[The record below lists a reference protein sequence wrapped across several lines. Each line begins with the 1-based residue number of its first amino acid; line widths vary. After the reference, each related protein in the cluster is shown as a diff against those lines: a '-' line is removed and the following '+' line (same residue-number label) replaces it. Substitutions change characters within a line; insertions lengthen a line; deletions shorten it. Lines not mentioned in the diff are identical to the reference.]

1 MQKLCFKKAVSP
13 IDVTVV
19 FQSRYYTVARAIVDV
34 ENGGGRKR
42 EVFAEGVA
50 RRSCLDADDR
60 KLGADIAGG
69 RARKALSL
77 KLSGEKIYVHK
88 AKDLFM
94 NG

>member
-1 MQKLCFKKAVSP
+1 MQKLYFKNAVSP
-13 IDVTVV
+13 IDVAVV

-34 ENGGGRKR
+34 ENGDGQKR
-42 EVFAEGVA
+42 EVFAEGIA
-50 RRSCLDADDR
+50 RRSWLDADDR

-69 RARKALSL
+69 RAKKALAL
-77 KLSGEKIYVHK
+77 KLNGEKIYVHK